1 MFFLFFVGNLFEF
14 QIKKK
19 MIAKDLKEPI
29 FKKVKSQF
37 DELSMEYTVDHLS
50 SDFFSEN
57 NASFA
62 KDMVVEINNKC
73 NKFIDF
79 KYFLKYRQYTIF
91 SMFFILPLM
100 FLLGVIGF
108 TSEAFILSWFFFTFL
123 FFSMFLFFLILY
135 YLSARINKQFFVY
148 SQQIQEII
156 DRYNTEWLI
165 ERNIFAYFR
174 TKSVDSWQNKRN
186 SNSNSYAQ
194 NQKGQISLKFKFFV
208 QSRLLRIIRNFF
220 WIEFLRFS
228 EAGEVSQPQFK
239 PSSSVS
245 PPKKIIKYNDSPI
258 QPVSELKKSPHS
270 QNPNRDNS
278 GLEGSNAKSNQNPEY
293 TYNAKGSN
301 KSNLSPNSQIMA
313 QKTPERREVIENDQ
327 VLEPGVQRGSEHQS
341 NKEQSNP
348 RGMYKN
354 ESPDVI
360 KFEESPDAKSQIKS
374 IGNNDIEGTQTKKYF
389 NEEEQG
395 RVDEDEEIAPAES
408 HSGLKGKNNQKKDYE
423 DDEFE

>member
-1 MFFLFFVGNLFEF
+1 
-14 QIKKK
+14 

-37 DELSMEYTVDHLS
+37 DELSMEYTVDNLT
-50 SDFFSEN
+50 SDFLSEN
-57 NASFA
+57 NA

-73 NKFIDF
+73 NKFADF

-91 SMFFILPLM
+91 VMFLILPLM

-123 FFSMFLFFLILY
+123 FFSMFIFFLILY
-135 YLSARINKQFFVY
+135 YLSSRINKQFFVY

-156 DRYNTEWLI
+156 DRYNTESLI
-165 ERNIFAYFR
+165 DRNIFAYFR

-186 SNSNSYAQ
+186 NNSNSYSQ
-194 NQKGQISLKFKFFV
+194 NQKPNDPRQVSLKFKFFV

-228 EAGEVSQPQFK
+228 EPAEASHLQFK
-239 PSSSVS
+239 SSSAS
-245 PPKKIIKYNDSPI
+245 PPKKPQMYNESPI
-258 QPVSELKKSPHS
+258 QPASDLKKSPYS
-270 QNPNRDNS
+270 QNPNRNNS

-293 TYNAKGSN
+293 NYNV
-301 KSNLSPNSQIMA
+301 KSNFSPNSQIMV

-327 VLEPGVQRGSEHQS
+327 VLEPGVQRGSEYQS

-348 RGMYKN
+348 RSMYKS
-354 ESPDVI
+354 ESPNVI

-374 IGNNDIEGTQTKKYF
+374 IGDDIEGTQTKKYF
-389 NEEEQG
+389 NDEEQG
-395 RVDEDEEIAPAES
+395 RVEEDEEIAPAES
-408 HSGLKGKNNQKKDYE
+408 HSGLKGKNIQKKNYE
-423 DDEFE
+423 EDEFE

>member
-1 MFFLFFVGNLFEF
+1 ML
-14 QIKKK
+14 
-19 MIAKDLKEPI
+19 AKDLKEPI

-37 DELSMEYTVDHLS
+37 DELSMEYTVDHLT

-91 SMFFILPLM
+91 SMFLILPLM

-135 YLSARINKQFFVY
+135 YLSSRINKQFFVY

-186 SNSNSYAQ
+186 SNSNSYVQ
-194 NQKGQISLKFKFFV
+194 NQKPNGPGQVSVKFKFFV

-228 EAGEVSQPQFK
+228 EAGEVAQPQFK
-239 PSSSVS
+239 SSLAS
-245 PPKKIIKYNDSPI
+245 PPKKLIMYNNESPI
-258 QPVSELKKSPHS
+258 QPVSELKKSPYS
-270 QNPNRDNS
+270 QNPNKDNS
-278 GLEGSNAKSNQNPEY
+278 GLEGSNPKSNQNPEY
-293 TYNAKGSN
+293 TYNVKGNN

-327 VLEPGVQRGSEHQS
+327 VLEPGVQRGSEYQS
-341 NKEQSNP
+341 NKEQSNQ
-348 RGMYKN
+348 RSMYKS
-354 ESPDVI
+354 ESPNVI
-360 KFEESPDAKSQIKS
+360 KFEESSDAKSQIKS
-374 IGNNDIEGTQTKKYF
+374 MGNNDIEGTQTKKYF
-389 NEEEQG
+389 NDEEQG
-395 RVDEDEEIAPAES
+395 RVEEEEEIAPAES
-408 HSGLKGKNNQKKDYE
+408 NSGLKGKNNQKKDYE